1 MNSPNGLDEPLEE
14 NIFKH
19 RHEAA
24 PKNPPALVA
33 DETLDAR
40 YLDFLR
46 SRVLPGAKLSSLRM
60 VLDCANGAAYK
71 LGPELFESL
80 GAHVIAIGAEPDGRN
95 INADCGSM
103 HLEGLQ
109 KRGVGER
116 AGAGIGFYGDAD
128 RAMFVCQS
136 GRIVNGDGILLAGA
150 GHLKSAG

>member
-1 MNSPNGLDEPLEE
+1 
-14 NIFKH
+14 
-19 RHEAA
+19 
-24 PKNPPALVA
+24 VA
-33 DETLDAR
+33 DESLDAR

-80 GAHVIAIGAEPDGRN
+80 GAHVIAIGAGPDGRN

-109 KRGVGER
+109 KRWWRNGLGWESR
-116 AGAGIGFYGDAD
+116 LM
-128 RAMFVCQS
+128 AMQT
-136 GRIVNGDGILLAGA
+136 GRCLCANRGGL
-150 GHLKSAG
+150 